1 MNKPKLN
8 FRRDS
13 ADYLLARYLG
23 VTCLRFDKEMGL
35 RLVQFRKTVGV
46 TQRQLAEQLGLNQTD
61 IARLEKG
68 KNIAAAPNA
77 ERFKTVLDKYFDDV
91 VFGGP
96 FLELDRLT
104 KEYDKQTRKWW
115 GSFKR

>member
-1 MNKPKLN
+1 M
-8 FRRDS
+8 
-13 ADYLLARYLG
+13 
-23 VTCLRFDKEMGL
+23 TCLRFDKEMGL
-35 RLVQFRKTVGV
+35 RLVRFRKTVDV

-77 ERFKTVLDKYFDDV
+77 DKFKTVLDQYFNDV

-96 FLELDRLT
+96 FLQLDRLIA
-104 KEYDKQTRKWW
+104 EYDKQTRKWW
-115 GSFKR
+115 AKLKR